1 MSSSLRSR
9 RSCVRGRLID
19 DLRTI
24 IDPPPIHPSRRRPF
38 REITSN
44 DADFHHEIL
53 THSLFLF
60 VFFTSLCVRTHPVAI
75 VPRAT
80 HASIASI
87 ATSRRP
93 SRSFATSMRAQMSS
107 SIAPRECASIRR
119 ARRSSSLVRGR
130 GAKVASRQSAMRQS
144 VTSTTRDDDATTIL
158 VDRRA
163 VMTRMF
169 AQACAIASLARA
181 SEVRLESRVVTS
193 TREACDGEWFGVG
206 PRVVSREKIG
216 FARETR

>member
-1 MSSSLRSR
+1 MSSSSLPSIRSR
-9 RSCVRGRLID
+9 RSRAFADVSS
-19 DLRTI
+19 TTYEPSST
-24 IDPPPIHPSRRRPF
+24 PPPSIHPSRRRPF
-38 REITSN
+38 REITAN

-193 TREACDGEWFGVG
+193 TREACERMIGGLVRGWFRGK
-206 PRVVSREKIG
+206 R
-216 FARETR
+216 